1 MLSAAEMTKSLRDR
15 PRISAARA
23 SASRACRLTRT
34 SSGMVLAEHETLDY
48 YRPRHSLPMT
58 PYNPQFAPRV
68 REIRLTEAMV
78 ANSLTTS

>member
-1 MLSAAEMTKSLRDR
+1 
-15 PRISAARA
+15 
-23 SASRACRLTRT
+23 
-34 SSGMVLAEHETLDY
+34 MVLAEHETLDY